1 MDALKMLIVVKY
13 HSHNNRQFRKT
24 GSRRITQTDTAKNHD
39 TNTNNNLVKYSSDGD
54 SINNLTIS
62 PKPTTPPSDI
72 DKSMKHKPS
81 VSISRDQAKLVG

>member
-54 SINNLTIS
+54 SINYLT
-62 PKPTTPPSDI
+62 T
-72 DKSMKHKPS
+72 
-81 VSISRDQAKLVG
+81 SRDLPCLLLKY